1 MIDMSRLD
9 HNGITQFG
17 RELLRQRDKQLGS
30 FEEAAQVCCS
40 AFYRAFTDADG
51 NPAFALFRIFRIS
64 RYPELTPEMKATVNR
79 ADEQW
84 LTLMATI
91 GDEPAWRDR
100 RQSQGHGCIP
110 KAAAMTAPMLTEAF
124 RELNLTWEGTP
135 ADTDFHLA
143 RLDEHISSRYF
154 HVRDAVG
161 SRYIPAQD
169 DFVVPYDVRSVIGLG
184 SGFMSGSAAFAIG
197 FSRVRIGDEQA
208 AIFAE
213 ISPYLLTVL
222 ASFEERGTIWS

>member
-30 FEEAAQVCCS
+30 FEEVAQVCCS

-64 RYPELTPEMKATVNR
+64 RYPELTPEMKATVDP
-79 ADEQW
+79 ADDQW

-91 GDEPAWRDR
+91 GDEPAWCDR

-110 KAAAMTAPMLTEAF
+110 KAAAMQAPMLTEAF

-135 ADTDFHLA
+135 AGEGFHLA
-143 RLDEHISSRYF
+143 RLEEHISSRYF
-154 HVRDAVG
+154 YVRDAVG
-161 SRYIPAQD
+161 SHYIPAQA
-169 DFVVPYDVRSVIGLG
+169 DFVVPYDVQSVIGLG
-184 SGFMSGSAAFAIG
+184 SGFMSGAAAFAIG
-197 FSRVRIGDEQA
+197 FSRVRVGDEQA
-208 AIFAE
+208 AVFAE

-222 ASFEERGTIWS
+222 ASYEERGTIWS